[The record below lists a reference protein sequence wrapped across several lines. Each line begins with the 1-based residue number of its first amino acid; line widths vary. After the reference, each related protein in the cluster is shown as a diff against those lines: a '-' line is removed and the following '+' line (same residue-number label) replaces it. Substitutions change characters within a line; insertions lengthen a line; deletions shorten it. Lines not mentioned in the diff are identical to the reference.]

1 MEFIKRF
8 CDRRPEHLK
17 MYREPIINR
26 FTQIGREDEE
36 ARYESGKYFSRIYE
50 TFMYAAFLGLRNN
63 YRLPLKGDRQYFIE
77 IRAWQPR
84 EMVQYLL
91 MALLA
96 KADLDLNEIEEM
108 EEKQVES
115 ELTKLNNLL
124 EEYANGGFDLIYT
137 KVQEEP
143 YFFENEYCFVE
154 MLGDLPQPQNFH

>member
-26 FTQIGREDEE
+26 FTRIGREDEE

-50 TFMYAAFLGLRNN
+50 TFMYAAYLGLRND
-63 YRLPLKGDRQYFIE
+63 YRIPLVGDRQYFIE

-91 MALLA
+91 MVLLA
-96 KADLDLNEIEEM
+96 KADLDLNELEEM
-108 EEKQVES
+108 EEKQVEA
-115 ELTKLNNLL
+115 ELNKLNNLL
-124 EEYANGGFDLIYT
+124 EEYANGGFALIQA
-137 KVQEEP
+137 KLKEDP
-143 YFFENEYCFVE
+143 AFFEGEFCFVE
-154 MLGDLPQPQNFH
+154 LLNETL